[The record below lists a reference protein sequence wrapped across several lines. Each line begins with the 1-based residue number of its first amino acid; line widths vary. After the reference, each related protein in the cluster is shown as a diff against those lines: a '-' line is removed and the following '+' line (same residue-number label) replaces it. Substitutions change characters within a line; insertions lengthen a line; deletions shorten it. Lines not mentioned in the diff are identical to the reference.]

1 MVNTN
6 TGDYMIE
13 QIKKLMHNTN
23 DLKIRTLKNN
33 INIIY
38 LESITNSLT
47 ISDVLI
53 KNIINNYEHNDLKN
67 FIPNVN
73 TIEIQIKDTPYYLTC
88 GFAIVIYNNKLL
100 AIETRL
106 YLDRSISESSG
117 ETVIRGPKDS
127 FNENYLN
134 NIGLIRKRI
143 KNEELTINTYT
154 IGKQTNTNVSIIY
167 MNNLVDK
174 NKLKMLEQKIK
185 NIKIDSIID
194 SGYIRKSLNQEFC
207 TFPKV
212 LSTERPDLTCINLLK
227 GRIAIIVENSPF
239 ALILPFSF
247 FEFFN
252 NPEDKYEL
260 TINSIFTKIIRFFAF
275 IITLYTPAMYIAV
288 TTYNKDIIPLQLLI
302 SLSGQVRMLP
312 FSIIVEIITLVT
324 LFEILREGDIRVP
337 SKMGSSL
344 SIVGG
349 LILGD
354 AAVSAGIASPIAV
367 IIVAI
372 TSISSLLFSDIDFIN
387 GLRTWRYIFIFASS
401 FLGITGIFI
410 TSIILFIHLNSLSTL
425 KSNYFWGIK

>member
-1 MVNTN
+1 
-6 TGDYMIE
+6 MIE
-13 QIKKLMHNTN
+13 KIRILMHNTS
-23 DLKIRTLKNN
+23 DLKIRKLKKD
-33 INIIY
+33 ITIIY
-38 LESITNSLT
+38 LESITNSLV

-53 KNIINNYEHNDLKN
+53 KNIINNYNQKDLKN

-73 TIEIQIKDTPYYLTC
+73 TIEIKLEQAPYYLTC
-88 GFAIVIYNNKLL
+88 GFSLVVYKEQIL

-106 YLDRSISESSG
+106 YLDRSINESSG
-117 ETVIRGPKDS
+117 EPVIRGPKDS

-154 IGKQTNTNVSIIY
+154 IGKLTNTNISIIY
-167 MNNLVDK
+167 MENLV
-174 NKLKMLEQKIK
+174 NKKQLKTLEQEIK
-185 NIKIDSIID
+185 KLDVDSIID
-194 SGYIRKSLNQEFC
+194 SGYLRKALNREFS

-227 GRIAIIVENSPF
+227 GRIVIIVENSPF

-247 FEFFN
+247 FEFLN

-260 TINSIFTKIIRFFAF
+260 TINSIFTKTIRFLAF
-275 IITLYTPAMYIAV
+275 LITLFLPALYIAA
-288 TTYNKDIIPLQLLI
+288 TSYNKNIIPLQLLI
-302 SLSGQVRMLP
+302 SLSSQVRMLP
-312 FSIIVEIITLVT
+312 FTIVYEVIILVT

-337 SKMGSSL
+337 SKMGSSI

-354 AAVSAGIASPIAV
+354 AAVSAGIVSSIAV

-372 TSISSLLFSDIDFIN
+372 TSITSLLFTDIDFIN
-387 GLRTWRYIFIFASS
+387 GLRTWRYILILTSAIF
-401 FLGITGIFI
+401 GIIGILI
-410 TSIILFIHLNSLSTL
+410 ATIILFVHLYSLSSL
-425 KSNYFWGIK
+425 NHNFLRRIK

>member
-1 MVNTN
+1 
-6 TGDYMIE
+6 MIE
-13 QIKKLMHNTN
+13 QIKKLMHNTS

-302 SLSGQVRMLP
+302 SLFGQVRMLP

>member
-13 QIKKLMHNTN
+13 QIKKLMHNTS

-302 SLSGQVRMLP
+302 SLFGQVRMLP
-312 FSIIVEIITLVT
+312 FSIIVEILTLVT

>member
-1 MVNTN
+1 
-6 TGDYMIE
+6 MIE
-13 QIKKLMHNTN
+13 QIKKLMHNTS

-312 FSIIVEIITLVT
+312 FSIIVEILTLVT

-410 TSIILFIHLNSLSTL
+410 TSIILFIHLNSLYTL
-425 KSNYFWGIK
+425 KSNYFWGIKWKKLF

>member
-13 QIKKLMHNTN
+13 QIKKLMHNTS

-38 LESITNSLT
+38 LESITNSFT

-302 SLSGQVRMLP
+302 SLFGQVRMLP

>member
-1 MVNTN
+1 
-6 TGDYMIE
+6 MIE
-13 QIKKLMHNTN
+13 QIKKLMHNTS

-425 KSNYFWGIK
+425 KSNYFWGIKWKKLF

>member
-1 MVNTN
+1 ML
-6 TGDYMIE
+6 E
-13 QIKKLMHNTN
+13 QIKKLMHNTS
-23 DLKIRTLKNN
+23 DLKIRTLKND
-33 INIIY
+33 IDIVY
-38 LESITNSLT
+38 LESITNSIT
-47 ISDVLI
+47 ISDILI
-53 KNIINNYEHNDLKN
+53 KNIINNYQKEDLKN

-73 TIEIQIKDTPYYLTC
+73 TLEIEIEQAPYYLTC
-88 GFAIVIYNNKLL
+88 GFSLVIYHDHLL
-100 AIETRL
+100 AIETRQI
-106 YLDRSISESSG
+106 LDRSISESNG

-174 NKLKMLEQKIK
+174 KKLNMLEQKIK

-227 GRIAIIVENSPF
+227 GRIVIIVENSPF

-260 TINSIFTKIIRFFAF
+260 TINSIFTKIIRFIAF

-288 TTYNKDIIPLQLLI
+288 TSFNKDIIPLQLLI
-302 SLSGQVRMLP
+302 SLSSQVRMLP
-312 FSIIVEIITLVT
+312 FSIVVEIIILVT
-324 LFEILREGDIRVP
+324 IFEILREGDIRVP

-387 GLRTWRYIFIFASS
+387 GLRTWRYIFIFASA
-401 FLGITGIFI
+401 FLGISGIVI
-410 TSIILFIHLNSLSTL
+410 STIILIIHLASLSNL
-425 KSNYFWGIK
+425 KSNYLWRIK

>member
-13 QIKKLMHNTN
+13 QIKKLMHNTS

-33 INIIY
+33 ISIIY

-302 SLSGQVRMLP
+302 SLFGQVRMLP

-387 GLRTWRYIFIFASS
+387 GLRTWRYILIFASS

>member
-13 QIKKLMHNTN
+13 QIKKLMHNTS

-302 SLSGQVRMLP
+302 SLFGQVRMLP

>member
-13 QIKKLMHNTN
+13 QIKKLMHNTS

-312 FSIIVEIITLVT
+312 FSIIVEILTLVT

>member
-1 MVNTN
+1 
-6 TGDYMIE
+6 MIE
-13 QIKKLMHNTN
+13 QIKKLMHNTS

-239 ALILPFSF
+239 

-312 FSIIVEIITLVT
+312 FSIIVEILTLVT

-425 KSNYFWGIK
+425 KSNYFWGIKWKKLF